1 MSTINKLKK
10 YIFGKKDLSDK
21 DVKGLLISFSI
32 PSILAIIVNGLY
44 SVIDSIFVGRGVGEV
59 AIGAIAIIQ
68 PFIGI
73 IITLGTVISTGA
85 MSVLSRSLGEKD
97 NEKAKICFGNSMTL
111 ISTMSILVCIIGTI
125 FLNPI
130 LRIMGAEGEIFILG
144 RQYMRIILVGMIFMA
159 PSFLFGQLLRAEGK
173 AKESMVILVIGSISN
188 IILDYIFIIVFK
200 GGATGAA
207 LATTIAYFLSFLY
220 ALFMMAKFSSVFVL
234 KIKYLR
240 LKVSIIK
247 EMLSIGISSFISQ
260 GAGNVATI
268 VANNVMV
275 QVGGERLITS
285 IGIFAIIQNFVF
297 MPISGITQSM
307 QPIIGYNYGRGNLEK
322 IKETVKLTLKYVFIV
337 ALVNSIIVM
346 LFTAP
351 IVRLFI
357 KGDSEVLAYSVPYI
371 RLGIIFA
378 CFGAQQWVGGTVFR
392 SLGMAKRAYFFAVL
406 RMIIIFM
413 PSMII
418 LGNTIG
424 ELGCWISYTLAD
436 LLSGLVS
443 KRYILRFLNKLEMDK
458 VEKLQC
464 EGKEA

>member
-85 MSVLSRSLGEKD
+85 MSVLSRSLGEND

-285 IGIFAIIQNFVF
+285 IGIFAIIQNLVF

>member
-85 MSVLSRSLGEKD
+85 MSVLSRSLGEND

-285 IGIFAIIQNFVF
+285 IGVFAIIQNFVF

>member
-85 MSVLSRSLGEKD
+85 MSVLSRSLGEND

>member
-32 PSILAIIVNGLY
+32 ASILAIIVNGLY

-85 MSVLSRSLGEKD
+85 MSVLSRSLGEND

>member
-1 MSTINKLKK
+1 
-10 YIFGKKDLSDK
+10 
-21 DVKGLLISFSI
+21 
-32 PSILAIIVNGLY
+32 
-44 SVIDSIFVGRGVGEV
+44 
-59 AIGAIAIIQ
+59 
-68 PFIGI
+68 
-73 IITLGTVISTGA
+73 
-85 MSVLSRSLGEKD
+85 
-97 NEKAKICFGNSMTL
+97 
-111 ISTMSILVCIIGTI
+111 
-125 FLNPI
+125 
-130 LRIMGAEGEIFILG
+130 
-144 RQYMRIILVGMIFMA
+144 MA

-357 KGDSEVLAYSVPYI
+357 KGDSEVLTYSVPYI

>member
-200 GGATGAA
+200 GGATGA
-207 LATTIAYFLSFLY
+207 
-220 ALFMMAKFSSVFVL
+220 
-234 KIKYLR
+234 
-240 LKVSIIK
+240 
-247 EMLSIGISSFISQ
+247 
-260 GAGNVATI
+260 GNVATI

-307 QPIIGYNYGRGNLEK
+307 QPIIGYNYGRCNLEK

-357 KGDSEVLAYSVPYI
+357 KGDSEVFTYSVPYI

-392 SLGMAKRAYFFAVL
+392 SLGMAKKAYFFAVL

>member
-85 MSVLSRSLGEKD
+85 MSVLSRSLGEND

-357 KGDSEVLAYSVPYI
+357 KGDSEVLTYSVPYI